1 MELSSDLD
9 ELRLRQGRKA
19 TQSGQEGGCSSST
32 MKSISSASVK
42 AVIVPRKLHK
52 VFIGAASAVNQEVVS
67 PSEAAA
73 QNLKKVAVVAE
84 QSSAASKHIVDLSQ
98 LQIDLRFTLFAPK

>member
-1 MELSSDLD
+1 
-9 ELRLRQGRKA
+9 
-19 TQSGQEGGCSSST
+19 

-52 VFIGAASAVNQEVVS
+52 VFIGAASADNQGIVA

-73 QNLKKVAVVAE
+73 QNLQKVAVVAE
-84 QSSAASKHIVDLSQ
+84 PTSAASNQAFVDLSQ

>member
-1 MELSSDLD
+1 
-9 ELRLRQGRKA
+9 
-19 TQSGQEGGCSSST
+19 

-52 VFIGAASAVNQEVVS
+52 VFIGAASADKQDVVS

-73 QNLKKVAVVAE
+73 QSHQKVAVLAE
-84 QSSAASKHIVDLSQ
+84 KPSAASNKALIDLSQ